1 MQVKNPVPFMSA
13 TDFWPMWA
21 KISHPVEKDDDAKKP
36 DLPTFLAAM
45 DAMALAYHA
54 ADIWPYAAFKGH
66 IRVLHEVAANA
77 AQGDKK
83 RRHILCQF
91 YDELARKEWAELAA
105 RGDSDFSVAD
115 ACQIID
121 RDILE
126 SARREYDACMGLG
139 PKATSDA
146 YEVFQPAGKG
156 GAWGPVHKSHD
167 QKHYGGKGKSS
178 GKAKR
183 KDFAHGGKYASYS
196 GSSASHS
203 NWEQNKKYKDWH

>member
-77 AQGDKK
+77 NHGDKK
-83 RRHILCQF
+83 RRHVLCQF

-105 RGDSDFSVAD
+105 RGDCDFSVAD
-115 ACQIID
+115 ACQTID

-126 SARREYDACMGLG
+126 SARREYDACWGLH
-139 PKATSDA
+139 PKATSDG
-146 YEVFQPAGKG
+146 YEVVQPAGKG
-156 GAWGPVHKSHD
+156 GGWGPVHKSPV
-167 QKHYGGKGKSS
+167 QYGGKGKSS
-178 GKAKR
+178 GKGKR
-183 KDFAHGGKYASYS
+183 KDSAHGGKYASYG
-196 GSSASHS
+196 GSSSHS
-203 NWEQNKKYKDWH
+203 SWEQNKKHKGWH